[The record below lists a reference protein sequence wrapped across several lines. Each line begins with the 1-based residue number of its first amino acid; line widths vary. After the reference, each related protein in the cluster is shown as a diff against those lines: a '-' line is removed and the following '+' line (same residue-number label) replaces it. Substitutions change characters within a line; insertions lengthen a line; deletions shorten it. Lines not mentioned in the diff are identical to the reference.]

1 MARIHFSTMCVGCT
15 LLGVASVATIVG
27 LWTVQLLPSPDGPA
41 EPWDQYRLPAALVP
55 DHYNITLRPRLQP
68 NADGLFVFTGN
79 SSVVFKCTRET
90 DLILIHSNKLN
101 LTSEDGYLAELSAV
115 GNTAPP
121 SIEKTW
127 MQKTTQY
134 LVIQLKGKL
143 REGEHYMLYTEFV
156 GELADDLAGF
166 YRSEYY
172 ENGEKK

>member
-1 MARIHFSTMCVGCT
+1 MCIGCS
-15 LLGVASVATIVG
+15 LLGVASLATIVG
-27 LWTVQLLPSPDGPA
+27 LWTVQLLPSTDPPA
-41 EPWDQYRLPAALVP
+41 ESWDQYRLPNALVP
-55 DHYNITLRPRLQP
+55 DHYNVTLWPRLQP
-68 NADGLFVFTGN
+68 DIDGLFDFTGK

-101 LTSEDGYLAELSAV
+101 LTSEDGYLAKLSTL

-121 SIEKTW
+121 LIQKTW
-127 MQKTTQY
+127 MQTTTQY
-134 LVIQLKGKL
+134 LVIQLKSKL
-143 REGEHYMLYTEFV
+143 SVGEYYVLYTEFV